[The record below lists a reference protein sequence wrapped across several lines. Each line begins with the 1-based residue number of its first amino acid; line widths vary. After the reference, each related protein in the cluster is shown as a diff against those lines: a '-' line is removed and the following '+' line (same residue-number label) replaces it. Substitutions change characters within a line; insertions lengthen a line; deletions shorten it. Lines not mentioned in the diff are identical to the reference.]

1 MQFISYSE
9 IYGHVSSL
17 GLEKEERKAG
27 KRQEGGGERMR
38 RSRRGAGQ
46 RQVLML
52 KSCCRLDKY
61 GPSLPRD
68 ER

>member
-27 KRQEGGGERMR
+27 KRQEGGGGRE
-38 RSRRGAGQ
+38 
-46 RQVLML
+46 
-52 KSCCRLDKY
+52 
-61 GPSLPRD
+61 D
-68 ER
+68 EKE